1 MTSGTITLLFLLII
15 GFVSDSTLIATAA
28 CLLLIIKLTKTF
40 RFFSLLDRRGLE
52 VGLIFLMLS
61 VLVPLAHD
69 NMAYLDLLKKT
80 LSPHGILAM
89 IGGALATH
97 MNGEGLKLLKLDP
110 QLIFGMVLGS
120 IIGIVFLGG
129 IPIGPL
135 MAAGLTALFL
145 EVIYWFK

>member
-1 MTSGTITLLFLLII
+1 MGSGNAILLALLII
-15 GFVSDSTLIATAA
+15 GFLADSTLMATAA
-28 CLLLIIKLTKTF
+28 CILLIIKLTKMSRVFT
-40 RFFSLLDRRGLE
+40 LLNSRGLE
-52 VGLIFLMLS
+52 AGLIFLMLS
-61 VLVPLAHD
+61 VLVPLSHD
-69 NMAYLDLLKKT
+69 NMVYLDLLKKT
-80 LSPHGILAM
+80 VSPHGILAM

-120 IIGIVFLGG
+120 VIGIVLLDG
-129 IPIGPL
+129 IPVGPL